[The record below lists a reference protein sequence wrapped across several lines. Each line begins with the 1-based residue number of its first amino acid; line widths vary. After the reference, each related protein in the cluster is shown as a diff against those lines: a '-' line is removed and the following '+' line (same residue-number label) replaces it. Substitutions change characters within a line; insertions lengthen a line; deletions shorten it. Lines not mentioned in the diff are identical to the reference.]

1 MSTISNNTEMLMNSL
16 EQMMKECVL
25 KCVRECEGH
34 EMEEVIRRLE
44 SMTNI
49 FVDNVNKEKVAASEW
64 AAAEKA
70 LPSETELVVH
80 KAIKEA
86 TTRKEPKK
94 AVKMTEEEKA
104 AKEAE
109 KAAEKAAAA
118 EAKKAALEAEKEAK
132 KAEKAAALE
141 AEKEAKKAE
150 KAAALAAE
158 KEAKAAALAAEKEAK
173 KAA

>member
-16 EQMMKECVL
+16 EKMMKECVL

-86 TTRKEPKK
+86 TTRKEPKNGK
-94 AVKMTEEEKA
+94 KSQGEKG
-104 AKEAE
+104 
-109 KAAEKAAAA
+109 
-118 EAKKAALEAEKEAK
+118 
-132 KAEKAAALE
+132 
-141 AEKEAKKAE
+141 
-150 KAAALAAE
+150 
-158 KEAKAAALAAEKEAK
+158 
-173 KAA
+173 